1 MPNEIN
7 TLFNETH
14 PYKYKVNETTSLES
28 LLTFVRSVNIQ
39 AFPCGR
45 RTSAQE
51 SAQQDYYFPFDPEA
65 RLNTEA
71 NNRKHS
77 SLNGYTQT
85 YLKEWDS
92 SEKLLTLS
100 LAGYLFTVALDGT
113 YTTIVDGNEVTSA
126 FNYSAVADFCSA
138 IITQLSEKADS
149 ILSSARSATIDT
161 EEKIAAAE
169 ELLRNI
175 ESSDYIYANILLEDV
190 HLFSGT
196 PKEYFTSILRD
207 QYDTTNSELAA
218 ADIGPN
224 PLLDILNKAAED
236 AANFE
241 PKLNPDN
248 YFFSGLS
255 FSATP
260 LTGVEATRSSAL
272 HHVDR
277 EHMPNDTT
285 TQLVV
290 SLRILEKVKTSAEGV
305 VPETFAWQI
314 HQPAYLPKIEHGVTE
329 DSIVVTGDALLKS
342 DLAVNG
348 DVEVD
353 GNINATSITVPYS
366 GEQDGDTT
374 EVNSTGIYAPYVE
387 AKYIKAEGIAVGN
400 EIAITDENDTPITIV
415 GTNITTDGNITAKG
429 NITAEDNLN
438 IGNPD
443 APAQNDNGGCIV
455 AENDITAE
463 HDLIAKNNLKVD
475 VNAEV
480 TGNLTV
486 NGTITADTALANGA
500 NNLIVNKAD
509 IETADIYT
517 LTGNTA
523 TITTVNSDDINQKV
537 GNDYYDV
544 PVLFL
549 DRDGSEYKLRISR
562 VNKTF

>member
-7 TLFNETH
+7 ILFNETH

-45 RTSAQE
+45 RTSAPE
-51 SAQQDYYFPFDPEA
+51 SAPQDYYFPFDPEA
-65 RLNTEA
+65 RLSTEA

-85 YLKEWDS
+85 YLKEWDN

-113 YTTIVDGNEVTSA
+113 YTTTVDGNEVTSA

-149 ILSSARSATIDT
+149 ILSSARSATIDA

-236 AANFE
+236 AVNFE

-290 SLRILEKVKTSAEGV
+290 SLRILEKVDE
-305 VPETFAWQI
+305 EWQI

-329 DSIVVTGDALLKS
+329 NSLVVGDTRVQRIE
-342 DLAVNG
+342 DPDTEEVVDNYNG
-348 DVEVD
+348 DLTVD
-353 GNINATSITVPYS
+353 HDIYVGNQLI
-366 GEQDGDTT
+366 
-374 EVNSTGIYAPYVE
+374 STG
-387 AKYIKAEGIAVGN
+387 
-400 EIAITDENDTPITIV
+400 
-415 GTNITTDGNITAKG
+415 NITTDTLDVLTKTTTKALDVTNNAYIT
-429 NITAEDNLN
+429 TA
-438 IGNPD
+438 
-443 APAQNDNGGCIV
+443 
-455 AENDITAE
+455 DITGATIGTE
-463 HDLIAKNNLKVD
+463 VVGTSTITTAGITTATIGTADITIATID
-475 VNAEV
+475 TA
-480 TGNLTV
+480 TIGTATITDTTTDNLTV
-486 NGTITADTALANGA
+486 NTKATIAE
-500 NNLIVNKAD
+500 AD
-509 IETADIYT
+509 IETADINT

-523 TITTVNSDDINQKV
+523 TITTINSDDINQKV
-537 GNDYYDV
+537 NGQYYDV
-544 PVLFL
+544 PVMFL
-549 DRDGSEYKLRISR
+549 DKVGSEYQLKISR